1 VAAASGVPPDHVAGG
16 IAGKVVLAQYR
27 RLRRAETNSLTRSER
42 LALAFN
48 SMEFRDA
55 PPARRYAQI
64 VGPTVVVIGIVG
76 LILGEQSLLDVLNI
90 DIAEDIIHL
99 VTGGLLTYVGFAK
112 TDGSV
117 VRAVVGALGVVY
129 LLVGLVSF
137 AEPNPLGLFPSEYST
152 LDNLIHLAL
161 GVLGIGAS
169 LLSGGKATT
178 ARPAPR

>member
-1 VAAASGVPPDHVAGG
+1 MNRGRDTFS
-16 IAGKVVLAQYR
+16 
-27 RLRRAETNSLTRSER
+27 
-42 LALAFN
+42 

-55 PPARRYAQI
+55 PPARRYARI

-76 LILGEQSLLDVLNI
+76 LILGDQSLLDVLNI

-112 TDGSV
+112 TEGSV
-117 VRAVVGALGVVY
+117 VRAVVGGLGVVY

-161 GVLGIGAS
+161 GVLGIGAA